1 MAHVLRE
8 RAEDRGLGRR
18 EQVDSDVC
26 GHAPPWHADATWQP
40 SFEIYRSYRLMLDK
54 WRVLFDIGTA
64 KPALQ
69 PRKKLLEEFY

>member
-1 MAHVLRE
+1 
-8 RAEDRGLGRR
+8 
-18 EQVDSDVC
+18 
-26 GHAPPWHADATWQP
+26 
-40 SFEIYRSYRLMLDK
+40 MLDK